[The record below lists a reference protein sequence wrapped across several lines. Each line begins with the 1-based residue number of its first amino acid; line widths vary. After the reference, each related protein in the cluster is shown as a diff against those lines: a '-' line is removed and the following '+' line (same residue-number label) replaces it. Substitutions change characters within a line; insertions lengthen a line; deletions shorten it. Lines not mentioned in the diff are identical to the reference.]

1 MSEQQQKTRAIK
13 DAEQA
18 VARTLRQIGPSEAV
32 SRFMSRYAK
41 VRTQKAY
48 CTSLLGYLK
57 WMKSMK
63 SVSMTPDELVRDNLR
78 CVYGSAPE
86 DVATKRR
93 HADWL
98 NEYVNVYMISK
109 NASEAWR
116 TLAFAAVKEF
126 YKKNDSP
133 LFGDIG
139 FSLGQAQAP
148 PKALHE
154 EDIRKVL
161 HLLPLNAKLPLL
173 IEWQSGME
181 INRVLGLK
189 WKEVEEIWKG
199 EQPLRIELFGRKSHR
214 RGYHTFLG
222 RDSVELLK
230 VWLERWEE

>member
-1 MSEQQQKTRAIK
+1 MTQVNPAFTIGMSDQQQKTRAIK

-57 WMKSMK
+57 WMKPMK

-109 NASEAWR
+109 NASEA
-116 TLAFAAVKEF
+116 
-126 YKKNDSP
+126 KKM
-133 LFGDIG
+133 
-139 FSLGQAQAP
+139 Q
-148 PKALHE
+148 
-154 EDIRKVL
+154 ED
-161 HLLPLNAKLPLL
+161 
-173 IEWQSGME
+173 QE
-181 INRVLGLK
+181 ITSRSR
-189 WKEVEEIWKG
+189 EEEI
-199 EQPLRIELFGRKSHR
+199 ETLTVIAHAKSF
-214 RGYHTFLG
+214 T
-222 RDSVELLK
+222 
-230 VWLERWEE
+230 